1 MNIAVQ
7 MKLYHSKHPY
17 QGRLK
22 APAPAQ
28 DRTGRR
34 RKDLR
39 RKSSMRGAT
48 SGSIQA
54 PAPQA
59 ALPDAPP
66 KAPSFKT
73 LVVRA
78 PHAALTSANA
88 ALPLYGF
95 QLPSR
100 RTAQLIKHKSCKTL
114 IKKAPADV
122 SKRFLV
128 D

>member
-1 MNIAVQ
+1 M
-7 MKLYHSKHPY
+7 
-17 QGRLK
+17 
-22 APAPAQ
+22 
-28 DRTGRR
+28 
-34 RKDLR
+34 
-39 RKSSMRGAT
+39 
-48 SGSIQA
+48 
-54 PAPQA
+54 
-59 ALPDAPP
+59 PDAPP

-100 RTAQLIKHKSCKTL
+100 RTAQLIKHKLCKTL

-128 D
+128 EAVSGCYLRSGHGALIAAIAVAFTVEQALHRLVVLGESTSVVTKTVA